1 MKKIKDYFK
10 NHKTEAIAAAIVI
23 GPFVAIMVTLQFF
36 VGWESAFM
44 LSLAVM
50 LVALAVYLVYTFF
63 NGSVKNSL
71 ALGLALW
78 AVLLAVVSVSM
89 ALKQYQP

>member
-1 MKKIKDYFK
+1 MKKIKDYLK
-10 NHKTEAIAAAIVI
+10 AHKIEAIAATIVI

-36 VGWESAFM
+36 VGWESAFL

-63 NGSVKNSL
+63 KGEVKNSL
-71 ALGLALW
+71 ALGIALW
-78 AVLLAVVSVSM
+78 AALLAVVSVSM